1 MAVSNVAL
9 TNTFDQWRL
18 VTNQLAIIANDILD
32 DGRQTY
38 RNLIANVATS
48 NTIIANTITV
58 SGMNVQPLLNATFS
72 QANAAFDKANTAN
85 VVAVAAFGQANISSI
100 AFGQANAGYSQAN
113 TANVVAVAAFG
124 QANISSIAF
133 GQANT
138 ANVVAVAAFNA
149 ANTGTPAG
157 VIMPYA
163 GSTEPSGW
171 LFCSGNAVSRTTYSG
186 LFSVIGTTYG
196 VGDNST
202 TFNLPDLQGRSI
214 FGRDNMSGT
223 TQNRINSHSSMTG
236 TTLGNTGG
244 TQTHTLTTAQMPAHT
259 HGLTTSSDI
268 TSGSPTAPSQ
278 GILADTSSGTPTDST
293 GGGERHQNMPPAM
306 ILNFIIKT

>member
-1 MAVSNVAL
+1 MAISNVSL

-18 VTNQLAIIANDILD
+18 VTNQLAVIANDILD

-48 NTIIANTITV
+48 NTVVSNVVTISAMNVEPTIIAAFEKANAANVAFDVANAGFNKANTAASIG
-58 SGMNVQPLLNATFS
+58 S
-72 QANAAFDKANTAN
+72 AAFDKANTAN
-85 VVAVAAFGQANISSI
+85 VVGSGAFDK
-100 AFGQANAGYSQAN
+100 AN
-113 TANVVAVAAFG
+113 TANVVAFGAFDK
-124 QANISSIAF
+124 
-133 GQANT
+133 ANT

-163 GSTEPSGW
+163 GSSEPSGW

-186 LFSVIGTTYG
+186 LFNVLGITYG
-196 VGDNST
+196 AGDGST
-202 TFNLPDLQGRSI
+202 TFNLPDLRGRSI

-223 TQNRINSHSSMTG
+223 SANRINSHSSMTG

-244 TQTHTLTTAQMPAHT
+244 TQTHTLTISEIPSHT
-259 HGLTTSSDI
+259 HTIPTSSDSQSA
-268 TSGSPTAPSQ
+268 TPTAPSQ
-278 GILADTSSGTPTDST
+278 GLFSDSSPGVTTGST
-293 GGGERHQNMPPAM
+293 GGGGAHQNMPPAM